1 MQLDAL
7 AQHHQPAFASARFGF
22 GNSRLARIALREF
35 IAKGVI
41 KVVAASSKM
50 GIYTK
55 A

>member
-1 MQLDAL
+1 MTVITVAAL
-7 AQHHQPAFASARFGF
+7 SEKFKIAGS
-22 GNSRLARIALREF
+22 LARIALREF